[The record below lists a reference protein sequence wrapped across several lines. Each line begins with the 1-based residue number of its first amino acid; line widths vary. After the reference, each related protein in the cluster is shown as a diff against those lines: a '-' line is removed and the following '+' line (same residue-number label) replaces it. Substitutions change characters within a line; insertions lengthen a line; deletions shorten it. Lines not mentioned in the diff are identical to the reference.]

1 MEDTAMR
8 LFIISATLVAL
19 AACSTEDR
27 LLAPDHEAN
36 RIVSKENDNRK
47 PRRMEDPVCGQPLGG
62 AEYTWHSSHDG
73 HEFYFDSE
81 SCKKQFDA
89 NPELYSTT
97 AR

>member
-1 MEDTAMR
+1 MR

-19 AACSTEDR
+19 AACSTERR

-36 RIVSKENDNRK
+36 RIVSKENDDRK
-47 PRRMEDPVCGQPLGG
+47 PRRWEDPVCGQPLEE
-62 AEYTWHSSHDG
+62 AEVTWHSSHDG